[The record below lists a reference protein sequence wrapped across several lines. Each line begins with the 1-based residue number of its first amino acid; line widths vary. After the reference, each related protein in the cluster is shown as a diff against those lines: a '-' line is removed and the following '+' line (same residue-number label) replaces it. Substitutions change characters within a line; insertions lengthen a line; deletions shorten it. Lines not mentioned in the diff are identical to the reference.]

1 MSANEKVI
9 QNSKTAF
16 LEYMKQMFT
25 EMKFDDF
32 NVANYEMQN
41 LQFTEI
47 QIDESD
53 VSIKI
58 EGDRVKVD
66 MKNVG
71 GELSGHC
78 Q

>member
-1 MSANEKVI
+1 
-9 QNSKTAF
+9 
-16 LEYMKQMFT
+16 MFT